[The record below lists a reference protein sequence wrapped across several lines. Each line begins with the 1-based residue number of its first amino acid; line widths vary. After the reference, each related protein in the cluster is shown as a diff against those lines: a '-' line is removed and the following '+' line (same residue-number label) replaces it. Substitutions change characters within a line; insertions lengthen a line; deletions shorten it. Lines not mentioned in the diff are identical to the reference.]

1 MTNHVDLAHFF
12 EFKQTK
18 CVNRLRIIFGLM
30 ANNDFNNA
38 AVVSCCVTQTCIVL
52 FWHCIFLRRDPIY
65 FPSFRNSLYEQKHK
79 QRSRDCQIRRLSNR
93 CLSIFFKKK
102 NNISSNHQAKCG
114 KSRRPFYLSNV
125 PPQSRIINHD
135 IVVFSMK
142 LSYENWHTKIII

>member
-1 MTNHVDLAHFF
+1 MTVMTNHVDLAHFF

-102 NNISSNHQAKCG
+102 TIFH
-114 KSRRPFYLSNV
+114 
-125 PPQSRIINHD
+125 RIIKQNVENQD
-135 IVVFSMK
+135 VRFTCLMCLRNPE
-142 LSYENWHTKIII
+142 LSIMILLFFQ

>member
-1 MTNHVDLAHFF
+1 MTVMTNHVDLAHFF
-12 EFKQTK
+12 DFKQTK

-30 ANNDFNNA
+30 ANNHFNNA
-38 AVVSCCVTQTCIVL
+38 AVVSCCVTQTCFVL
-52 FWHCIFLRRDPIY
+52 FWHCIFLRRDPIFFHHSEILCMNRY
-65 FPSFRNSLYEQKHK
+65 INKGQETAKFVDCLIVAYRIFSL
-79 QRSRDCQIRRLSNR
+79 
-93 CLSIFFKKK
+93 KK

-142 LSYENWHTKIII
+142 LSYEN